1 MSTSTPPRFP
11 PAPSGDSS
19 SRPDCRNQLF
29 ANGCSALAFS
39 SEDASC
45 HGCLLSSPK
54 LYHYRPPGLHS
65 FGPLPRFLLQSHTW
79 ARVPLNTRNRRSHVR
94 DRGFQTTRASN
105 VYRPAIWEVAP
116 LVMEKAA
123 GDVNPAN
130 GPGVPDHIRRNEK
143 SRRWF
148 RLIDSSV
155 QKGLVDAM
163 IVSEKPIDR
172 TDHVLESKW
181 RFRLMDWR

>member
-29 ANGCSALAFS
+29 ANGCSALAFN

-65 FGPLPRFLLQSHTW
+65 FGLLPRFLLQSHTW
-79 ARVPLNTRNRRSHVR
+79 ARVPLNTRNRCGQTHAADLAEARHTARARMARGHPYGPHPCRR
-94 DRGFQTTRASN
+94 DRVARSALPLPLPGRAKDH
-105 VYRPAIWEVAP
+105 RRP
-116 LVMEKAA
+116 LVGPAFLRPQAA
-123 GDVNPAN
+123 AP
-130 GPGVPDHIRRNEK
+130 
-143 SRRWF
+143 
-148 RLIDSSV
+148 
-155 QKGLVDAM
+155 
-163 IVSEKPIDR
+163 
-172 TDHVLESKW
+172 
-181 RFRLMDWR
+181 